1 MSSTSIQSFAPALF
15 TFDGKFLATTHASSA
30 LLGKAGLIP
39 AAPSATTPAKP
50 GEIIVMY
57 GTGLGATS
65 PVVAAGEVTGSVAP
79 LANPIKVSIGG
90 VSALVGFAGLV
101 PSFARLYQF
110 NVTVSDAAPDG
121 DQPVVVEIGGV
132 SSLKNDSCCMLTIQ
146 R

>member
-1 MSSTSIQSFAPALF
+1 MATIQSFAPALF
-15 TFDGKFLATTHASSA
+15 TFDGKFLAATHASSA

-39 AAPSATTPAKP
+39 AAPTATTPAKP

-57 GTGLGATS
+57 GTGFGATS

-90 VSALVGFAGLV
+90 VSAR
-101 PSFARLYQF
+101 ARLYQF
-110 NVTVSDAAPDG
+110 NVTVPDAAPDG

-132 SSLKNDSCCMLTIQ
+132 SSLKNDSCCMITIQ